1 MKTFLLAMKMFKKNK
16 FLNSILIVELACISV
31 ILIVVINMSINNTNI
46 MNTFKNSS
54 YRIIYCMNQNR
65 ETNADKLT
73 DTLKEKTKRFKWV
86 IGISN
91 IRRSFGSL
99 NKDASK
105 DRAVNIFM
113 MDDESKKAI
122 KYPLSKGKWFD
133 VQKINGYEPCV
144 IGGYLSNKYK
154 IGDIITAYIP
164 TEQDNVKKEISYIV
178 TGILSKPEKVL
189 SLNLTALNIELPLSL
204 LYKSQTETGLFIVTS
219 LSKASISSVP
229 YGNVFIYLDKSC
241 PEDKINELRKEISI
255 AYTKTDTELIND
267 EQKEIS
273 HLMSLLLPF
282 IIMLFLVS
290 SCGIISM
297 CMLTTLKNMNQ
308 FKIYYITGCTKWRA
322 ILVTGIYSLLY
333 FVLSGLLF
341 IGILHYF
348 NTRRTGRI
356 ESALFILNDK
366 SLLIVCISS
375 IAVSVVS
382 FIIPFFLLKRNKPID
397 LLRIS

>member
-1 MKTFLLAMKMFKKNK
+1 
-16 FLNSILIVELACISV
+16 
-31 ILIVVINMSINNTNI
+31 
-46 MNTFKNSS
+46 
-54 YRIIYCMNQNR
+54 MNQNR
-65 ETNADKLT
+65 ETNADKLA

-105 DRAVNIFM
+105 DKAVNIFM

-164 TEQDNVKKEISYIV
+164 TEQDNVKKEISYMV

-189 SLNLTALNIELPLSL
+189 SLNLTALNMELPLSL

-219 LSKASISSVP
+219 LSKVSISSVP

-241 PEDKINELRKEISI
+241 PEDTINQLKKEISI

-308 FKIYYITGCTKWRA
+308 FKIYYITGCTQRRA

-356 ESALFILNDK
+356 ESTLFILNDK

-397 LLRIS
+397 MLRIS

>member
-31 ILIVVINMSINNTNI
+31 ILVVVINMSINNTNI

-65 ETNADKLT
+65 ETNADKLA

-91 IRRSFGSL
+91 IRRGFGSL

-105 DRAVNIFM
+105 DKAVNIFM

-189 SLNLTALNIELPLSL
+189 SLNITALNIELPLSL

-219 LSKASISSVP
+219 LSKAGISSVP

-282 IIMLFLVS
+282 IIMLFSVS

-356 ESALFILNDK
+356 ESTLFILNDK

-397 LLRIS
+397 MLRIS

>member
-1 MKTFLLAMKMFKKNK
+1 MKMFKKNK

-397 LLRIS
+397 MLRIS

>member
-397 LLRIS
+397 MLRIS